1 MVHPCPLQQP
11 QCIQGLNSAIFGEGS
26 PLNVLGSIPTVATEY
41 SPAWDANLDEW
52 TQYAVEKGYPDRLLE
67 EFRILG
73 YVARGFL
80 TGPGGAPYG
89 SSSSN
94 FIVNCPIV
102 FRFL

>member
-1 MVHPCPLQQP
+1 MLSGTFLV
-11 QCIQGLNSAIFGEGS
+11 QGLNSEIMGEGS
-26 PLNVLGSIPTVATEY
+26 PLNVLGGIPTLGTDY
-41 SPAWDANLDEW
+41 SPAWDGNLGEW
-52 TQYAVEKGYPDRLLE
+52 TEYAVANGYRDRLLE
-67 EFRILG
+67 EFQILG
-73 YVARGFL
+73 YVARGFI